1 MYDVNKDK
9 KIKMFMDINII
20 KEAIQH
26 SLDKHID
33 KGILKQMCTPEG
45 RIWLSDTILRGEYR
59 VAPPHIELQPKD
71 NGEFR
76 KVYANNDL
84 DRFVLGVI
92 NTVYNKLYGHLIDKN
107 CVSYQKGIG
116 VHNIIERIKKE
127 FLSYGYDINGY
138 KVDLSKY
145 FDSVSKEVVFEALEE
160 LNTGSPLDE
169 VLYEY
174 YSQDIV
180 FDENENL
187 IEHYKSLAQ
196 GCAFGCF
203 LANYVLRDIDKTIGD
218 MDVIYCRY
226 SDDILMVGRDAD
238 KALETLEEMLSTK
251 GLSLNPKK
259 VEKIDGNH
267 PFTFLGF
274 KIDGQKVTLSDKSL
288 KKFKKEIQKRTKYK
302 KGRTLRSATKEI
314 NRYLYTAYIKNPT
327 EFGWAEYFFKII
339 NVEEDIIMMD
349 NYIKDHLKHTVT
361 WKWNHT
367 TNMHKCP
374 QEKLRDN
381 GYVSMHKL
389 WKDYRSNHYI
399 YEQQV
404 RCMM

>member
-9 KIKMFMDINII
+9 KMKMFMDINII

-127 FLSYGYDINGY
+127 FLSYGYDTNGY

-145 FDSVSKEVVFEALEE
+145 FDSVSKDVVFEALEE

-302 KGRTLRSATKEI
+302 RGRTLRSATKEI

>member
-1 MYDVNKDK
+1 MDK
-9 KIKMFMDINII
+9 KMEMFSDIEIVR
-20 KEAIQH
+20 EAIQH

-33 KGILKQMCTPEG
+33 KVLLSRMCTPEG
-45 RIWLSDTILRGEYR
+45 RIWLIDKILSNEYR
-59 VAPPHIELQPKD
+59 IAPPHIELQPKD

-84 DRFVLGVI
+84 DRYVLGVI
-92 NTVYNKLYGHLIDKN
+92 NTVYNKLYGNLIDRH

-116 VHNIIERIKKE
+116 VHNIIEKIKKE
-127 FLSYGYDINGY
+127 FRTYGAELTGY

-145 FDSVSKEVVFEALEE
+145 FDSVNKETLFKALDE
-160 LNTGSPLDE
+160 LDTGSPLDV
-169 VLYEY
+169 VLREY

-180 FDENENL
+180 FDENGQL

-203 LANYVLRDIDKTIGD
+203 LANYVLRDIDKTISD

-226 SDDILMVGRDAD
+226 SDDILMIGKDAD
-238 KALETLEEMLSTK
+238 KALKTLEEMLVTK
-251 GLSLNPKK
+251 GLELNPKK
-259 VEKIDGNH
+259 IEAINGH
-267 PFTFLGF
+267 ESFTFLGF
-274 KIDGQKVTLSDKSL
+274 KITGQKVTISDKSL
-288 KKFKKEIQKRTKYK
+288 KNFKKEVKKRTKYK
-302 KGRTLRSATKEI
+302 KGRTLRKAIKSI
-314 NRYLYTAYIKNPT
+314 NSYFYTAYVKNPT
-327 EFGWAEYFFKII
+327 NFGWAEYFFRTI
-339 NVEEDIIMMD
+339 NVEEDIVMMD

-374 QEKLRDN
+374 PEKLREN

-389 WKDYRSNHYI
+389 WKDYKSNHAI

>member
-9 KIKMFMDINII
+9 KMKMFMDINII

-26 SLDKHID
+26 SLNKHID

-145 FDSVSKEVVFEALEE
+145 FDSVSKGVVFEALEE

-218 MDVIYCRY
+218 MNVIYCRY

>member
-1 MYDVNKDK
+1 
-9 KIKMFMDINII
+9 
-20 KEAIQH
+20 
-26 SLDKHID
+26 
-33 KGILKQMCTPEG
+33 
-45 RIWLSDTILRGEYR
+45 
-59 VAPPHIELQPKD
+59 
-71 NGEFR
+71 
-76 KVYANNDL
+76 
-84 DRFVLGVI
+84 
-92 NTVYNKLYGHLIDKN
+92 
-107 CVSYQKGIG
+107 
-116 VHNIIERIKKE
+116 
-127 FLSYGYDINGY
+127 
-138 KVDLSKY
+138 
-145 FDSVSKEVVFEALEE
+145 
-160 LNTGSPLDE
+160 
-169 VLYEY
+169 
-174 YSQDIV
+174 
-180 FDENENL
+180 
-187 IEHYKSLAQ
+187 
-196 GCAFGCF
+196 
-203 LANYVLRDIDKTIGD
+203 
-218 MDVIYCRY
+218 
-226 SDDILMVGRDAD
+226 MVGRDAD

>member
-9 KIKMFMDINII
+9 KMKMFMDINII

-45 RIWLSDTILRGEYR
+45 RIWLSDTILRGEYG

-238 KALETLEEMLSTK
+238 KALETLEGMLSTK

-339 NVEEDIIMMD
+339 NIEEDIIMMD

>member
-9 KIKMFMDINII
+9 KMKMFMDINII

-145 FDSVSKEVVFEALEE
+145 FDLVSKEVVFEALEE

>member
-9 KIKMFMDINII
+9 KMKMFMDIDII

-127 FLSYGYDINGY
+127 FLSYGYDTNGY

-302 KGRTLRSATKEI
+302 RGRTLRSATKEI

>member
-9 KIKMFMDINII
+9 KMKMFMDIDII

-145 FDSVSKEVVFEALEE
+145 FDSVSKDVVFEALEE

-302 KGRTLRSATKEI
+302 RGRTLRSATKEI

>member
-9 KIKMFMDINII
+9 KMKMFMDINII

-238 KALETLEEMLSTK
+238 KALETLEKMLSTK

>member
-9 KIKMFMDINII
+9 KMKMFMDINII

-203 LANYVLRDIDKTIGD
+203 LANYVLRDIDKTIGG

-339 NVEEDIIMMD
+339 NIEEDIIMMD

>member
-9 KIKMFMDINII
+9 KMKMFMDINII

-145 FDSVSKEVVFEALEE
+145 FDSVSKKVVFEALEE

-274 KIDGQKVTLSDKSL
+274 KIDSQKVTLSDKSL

-339 NVEEDIIMMD
+339 NIEEDIIMMD

>member
-9 KIKMFMDINII
+9 KMKMFMDINII

-145 FDSVSKEVVFEALEE
+145 FDSVSKDVVFEALEE

>member
-9 KIKMFMDINII
+9 KMKMFMDINII